1 MSIQTAI
8 VTGASSGIGAATARK
23 LIADGFGV
31 VLAAR
36 RMDRLTK
43 LAAELGPQAQ
53 AVELDV
59 TDAESVA
66 RLAGQV
72 DSCDVLVNNA
82 GGAKGLSPVSE
93 GDAEQWRWMYETNVI
108 GTMQVTKALL
118 PALRAS
124 TAGHIVMV
132 NSVAGHEVYPGG
144 AGYTAAKHAQTVVAQ
159 TLRMEL
165 LGQPIRVTEICP
177 GLVETEFS
185 LVRLD
190 GDAEAAKKPYE
201 GMQPLEADDIADCI
215 SWAVSRPSN
224 VNIDRIDVKPRAQA
238 TATMVHRE
246 PH

>member
-1 MSIQTAI
+1 MNIQTAI
-8 VTGASSGIGAATARK
+8 ITGASSGIGAATARR
-23 LIADGFGV
+23 LVSDGFGV

-36 RMDRLTK
+36 RMDRLTE
-43 LAAELGPQAQ
+43 LAAELGPHAR

-66 RLAGQV
+66 RLAGQM

-93 GDAEQWRWMYETNVI
+93 ADAEQWRWMYETNVI

-124 TAGHIVMV
+124 AARHIVV
-132 NSVAGHEVYPGG
+132 VSSLAGHEAYPGG
-144 AGYTAAKHAQTVVAQ
+144 AGYTAAKHAQSVVAQ

-177 GLVETEFS
+177 GLVKTEFS
-185 LVRLD
+185 LVRFD
-190 GDAEAAKKPYE
+190 GDAGAAEQPYE

-224 VNIDRIDVKPRAQA
+224 VNIDRIDVKPRAQV